1 MSLLSCILV
10 EFVMLLPMK
19 LLDTRHAIGMTE
31 TPVAGP
37 ASIVC
42 WSPIVI
48 RLKLQVKKKATRVD

>member
-1 MSLLSCILV
+1 MQELSLKLMSLLSCMLV

-37 ASIVC
+37 AFIQPV
-42 WSPIVI
+42 
-48 RLKLQVKKKATRVD
+48 RLAGG